1 MVHIMSKRNMTASE
15 SIRFNMLMDKMGITD
30 KQVYNTILDD
40 FLESDLSFEILCK
53 NPSLVL

>member
-1 MVHIMSKRNMTASE
+1 MTASE